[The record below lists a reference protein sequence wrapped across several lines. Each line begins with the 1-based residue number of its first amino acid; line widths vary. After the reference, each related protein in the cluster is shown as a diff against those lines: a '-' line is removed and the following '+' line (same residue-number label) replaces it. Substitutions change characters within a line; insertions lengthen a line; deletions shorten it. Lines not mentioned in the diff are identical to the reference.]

1 MIPLRRTHGRM
12 YRPHAIGEHDL
23 LLLRE
28 AAEAAGGELTV
39 VDPDR
44 RHRLAE
50 LLLASPEPLG
60 GQGAALDGA
69 LSGVPSLSGEASNR
83 ALLADE
89 LVRSTVLVLSTPDD
103 TRADWVRAGMALQS
117 LLLTATARGLVAS
130 FVDQSMQQPRL
141 RRKVAT
147 VLNLDGAPQCLLRVG
162 RAMEEV
168 PATPRRPLTD
178 LLLK

>member
-1 MIPLRRTHGRM
+1 
-12 YRPHAIGEHDL
+12 
-23 LLLRE
+23 
-28 AAEAAGGELTV
+28 
-39 VDPDR
+39 
-44 RHRLAE
+44 
-50 LLLASPEPLG
+50 
-60 GQGAALDGA
+60 
-69 LSGVPSLSGEASNR
+69 
-83 ALLADE
+83 
-89 LVRSTVLVLSTPDD
+89 VLSTAHD

-141 RRKVAT
+141 RLKVAA

-168 PATPRRPLTD
+168 PATPRRPLTE